1 METNEAS
8 IMDDSTETNEVTALV
23 INEHDFQ
30 EAKSSLQKYVAK
42 NSSEL
47 SLPSVPISGG
57 LFNLGDHKVTGYELN
72 NVTNQIQKYFID
84 INGPQDL
91 IDEFRQVY
99 NAFEALDKDYISGI
113 VGSIK
118 AAQKVSIAEQK
129 DRADIRN
136 IVTRL
141 DKSVDVLKKFKEDID
156 KLKHITDVDKAWEL
170 LSAQKNV
177 SDSLIAYKNELSN
190 LKHIMDADNVW
201 QDVETLKTGFSEL
214 GGKVS
219 EIGTLIQD
227 STVQSQK
234 YRSQLLSRKTSSKS

>member
-84 INGPQDL
+84 INGLAQDL

-156 KLKHITDVDKAWEL
+156 KL
-170 LSAQKNV
+170 
-177 SDSLIAYKNELSN
+177 
-190 LKHIMDADNVW
+190 
-201 QDVETLKTGFSEL
+201 
-214 GGKVS
+214 
-219 EIGTLIQD
+219 
-227 STVQSQK
+227 
-234 YRSQLLSRKTSSKS
+234 